1 LKNSQKTDKLQP
13 DNNIDLTEDIQLVL
27 QCAQALGG
35 YFGLVAIV
43 NFICGKKN
51 DKLSKY
57 TTHKLYGKGDY
68 NTETFW
74 KALGNYFYKNIPKL
88 MRIFIKYNTI
98 LWSSR

>member
-1 LKNSQKTDKLQP
+1 LLKS
-13 DNNIDLTEDIQLVL
+13 
-27 QCAQALGG
+27 AQALGG

-57 TTHKLYGKGDY
+57 TVHQLYGKGNY

-74 KALGNYFYKNIPKL
+74 KALGN
-88 MRIFIKYNTI
+88 
-98 LWSSR
+98 